1 MKRIV
6 LILMTASLVFT
17 SCGGKDKVKY
27 DPYGKGQKGKE
38 TAAEAVE
45 NRQKGFDVQFSTE
58 NGVRYIMITMN
69 GVSGVKAIFDTGC
82 STMSIS
88 ETELLSL
95 QKAGTINKS
104 DVGVTRVS
112 LANGS
117 SLKIP
122 QIRLNVTI
130 TDSKHQEH
138 NATVEA
144 GVQTNLIADVLVG
157 NAVLSQMGTVITI
170 DDNKGIIH
178 FE

>member
-6 LILMTASLVFT
+6 LFFMAASLVFAG
-17 SCGGKDKVKY
+17 CGGKDKVKY
-27 DPYGKGQKGKE
+27 DPYGKGPKGKK
-38 TAAEAVE
+38 TTAEAVE

-88 ETELLSL
+88 EMELMSL
-95 QKAGTINKS
+95 IKGGTINES
-104 DVGVTRVS
+104 DVGITTVS
-112 LANGS
+112 LADGS
-117 SLKIP
+117 SLTIP
-122 QIRLNVTI
+122 QIRLNVTL
-130 TDSKHQEH
+130 TDTKHQDH

-144 GVQTNLIADVLVG
+144 GVQTNLVADVLVG
-157 NAVLSQMGTVITI
+157 NAILSQMGTVITI